1 MGEVDKLRYLDIF
14 FGRRIIQN
22 TFPIMN
28 LRSPSMPGE
37 HPVFLNVNLVQ
48 FSFIIAI
55 YPKYRK
61 LKTDY
66 CKGKQKH
73 SWHVSQG

>member
-1 MGEVDKLRYLDIF
+1 MH
-14 FGRRIIQN
+14 
-22 TFPIMN
+22 

-37 HPVFLNVNLVQ
+37 HPVFLNVNLIQ

-66 CKGKQKH
+66 CKGKKNPFMTCK
-73 SWHVSQG
+73 SRLNQGTKNICLRKKITPNI